1 MASKLVETFKKP
13 VFIIGIRDEVAT
25 GSARSF
31 GDFSAADAVR
41 AADDIILRGGGH
53 GAAAGVTLEPGQIAA
68 FRARV
73 NEFYDS
79 LQLSEQERYLLPQA
93 DVEIDDF
100 SEITEE
106 LVQQIAQME
115 PFGNGNPEPV
125 LKITTSTVM
134 NMRRMGS
141 DGQHIKLTLRD
152 KNGKVL
158 QMLAFNAPEEF
169 FCQPGDQVAAWFQ
182 PNINE
187 WNGMRTVEGRLLHL
201 E

>member
-1 MASKLVETFKKP
+1 MNAAGRLESANYSLEMLRAKDRTAAFVSAQKLDDFNTQRKSIQQKIFNEACQQADEMDADRVLVVASKDWNHGVIGIVASKLVETYKKP

-79 LQLSEQERYLLPQA
+79 LQLSEQEKFVDRKS
-93 DVEIDDF
+93 V
-100 SEITEE
+100 
-106 LVQQIAQME
+106 V
-115 PFGNGNPEPV
+115 
-125 LKITTSTVM
+125 
-134 NMRRMGS
+134 
-141 DGQHIKLTLRD
+141 
-152 KNGKVL
+152 
-158 QMLAFNAPEEF
+158 
-169 FCQPGDQVAAWFQ
+169 
-182 PNINE
+182 
-187 WNGMRTVEGRLLHL
+187 
-201 E
+201 